1 MTDKAEDICKGDL
14 SLGSGCK
21 RCARCAQQ
29 FEARISALQDERDLR
44 TVQCDGTIERAQL
57 MLNSKNRWKERAV
70 AAETQL
76 SVLRGDWDQCRQAA
90 QAVVN
95 RWASPLWRQEVGTN
109 SLINDLRNA
118 IAISPSAREPQ
129 TDDPSP
135 MQPVIV
141 SEPAGI
147 HRFKENRIVSKLVEH
162 GHKTGYGPNQIACD
176 DYTPDERMQLAQ
188 LIGYSVDGHGTLS
201 YVTDESFKRAAA
213 MSQRVATHH
222 AKGATDD

>member
-44 TVQCDGTIERAQL
+44 TVQRDGANERVQL
-57 MLNSKNRWKERAV
+57 MLNSKNRWKERAI

-109 SLINDLRNA
+109 SLINDLREA
-118 IAISPSAREPQ
+118 IGTDPASREPLTEIQ
-129 TDDPSP
+129 K
-135 MQPVIV
+135 QAL
-141 SEPAGI
+141 E
-147 HRFKENRIVSKLVEH
+147 L
-162 GHKTGYGPNQIACD
+162 
-176 DYTPDERMQLAQ
+176 YTPPFQFHHGYIFDSAGHMFADEGRPEEAASLIAVRIRGWGRLGKLSNGAEVQDAAGQLV
-188 LIGYSVDGHGTLS
+188 VDALNGFWEQHG
-201 YVTDESFKRAAA
+201 V
-213 MSQRVATHH
+213 
-222 AKGATDD
+222 GATDD